1 MFSRLKKTLSD
12 IKPYIFSKAHS
23 GRIIGGHVL
32 TGVGMALDFLEP
44 YFLGETIAILNS
56 AVDSEGHINANVTT
70 TIYGITFS
78 PLALIGTT
86 GAIHYAR
93 QLISNIRSDILAP
106 LGPVATKDLVL
117 RYSDHILK
125 QTSNYHATT
134 KYSDHITRIQKCYMS
149 MYSVTT
155 QFYNQIIPTALGVGV
170 GAGIL
175 GKSYDGLVAASLVGT
190 VVIYTGYNIATKKTI
205 TEARDIAVE
214 SGFQSFEDTN
224 RTLAFAETSQLFNNE
239 HYEQKRLAKSIM
251 KNTKDEINA
260 AAKINH
266 AGKGQDII
274 LSSGFAL
281 LNILAG
287 NAVLHGTLPPSDYVV
302 IYSYLKQFFDP
313 LSSFGTSVNQLVS
326 GFADL
331 ESVFDHL
338 RTSQEVINYNPE
350 KKLSI
355 LNSSPLIEF
364 KNVNFSYDEKT
375 SLLKNVSFTARAGKK
390 TALVGGSGAGKS
402 TIGNLIYR
410 FYDPTPN
417 PDPTSGIFIDGQNI
431 KYVDLNS
438 LRLIIGIIQQKP
450 VLFNDTIYNNI
461 AYGGICHTKSGDIDE
476 VDIKEIQSV
485 TQKACLAEVIDSFPK
500 KYETEV
506 GERGAK
512 LSGGQ
517 SQRLAIARVLLKKP
531 KILICDEA
539 TSALDGITEKEIQAN
554 IDAVAKDK
562 TMIVIAHHLST
573 IMDADNIVVFDNGK
587 VIEQGTHDQL
597 LANEGKYFTLWESQT
612 KKAKL
617 PSDDEKSAEVAPP
630 GGLLVTTTDSKSAAE
645 PVKSAALSE
654 EPKNTS
660 IVINIA
666 PSGLSG

>member
-12 IKPYIFSKAHS
+12 ITPYIFSKAHS
-23 GRIIGGHVL
+23 GRITGGLVL
-32 TGVGMALDFLEP
+32 TSVGMTLDFLEP
-44 YFLGETIAILNS
+44 YLLGETVAILIS
-56 AVDSEGHINANVTT
+56 ATTPEGSTTT
-70 TIYGITFS
+70 TIMGNTFS
-78 PLALIGTT
+78 PLALIGTA
-86 GAIHYAR
+86 GVIHYTR
-93 QLISNIRSDILAP
+93 QLISNLRSDVVAP

-117 RYSDHILK
+117 RYSDHVLK

-155 QFYNQIIPTALGVGV
+155 QFYNQILPTTLGVGV

-175 GKSYDGLVAASLVGT
+175 AESYNSLVALSLVGA
-190 VVIYTGYNIATKKTI
+190 VVIYTGYNVATKKMVTD
-205 TEARDIAVE
+205 ARDIAVE

-224 RTLAFAETSQLFNNE
+224 RTLTFAETSQLFNNE
-239 HYEQKRLAKSIM
+239 RYEQKRLVRSII

-274 LSSGFAL
+274 LSAGSL
-281 LNILAG
+281 TLNLLAG
-287 NAVLHGTLPPSDYVV
+287 NAVLNYHLRPQDYVV

-313 LSSFGTSVNQLVS
+313 LGSFGMSVNQLVS
-326 GFADL
+326 GFTDL
-331 ESVFDHL
+331 ENVFDHL
-338 RTSQEVINYNPE
+338 RTSQEVINYYPE
-350 KKLSI
+350 KKLT
-355 LNSSPLIEF
+355 LLKSSPLIEF

-375 SLLKNVSFTARAGKK
+375 PLLKNVSFTARAGKK

-410 FYDPTPN
+410 FYDPALSS
-417 PDPTSGIFIDGQNI
+417 DSTSGIFIDGQNI

-461 AYGGICHTKSGDIDE
+461 AYGGICHTKCGDINE

-485 TQKACLAEVIDSFPK
+485 AQKACLADVIDSFPK

-517 SQRLAIARVLLKKP
+517 SQRLAIARVLLKRP

-573 IMDADNIVVFDNGK
+573 IMDADNIAVFDNGK

-597 LANEGKYFTLWESQT
+597 LANKGKYFTLWESQT
-612 KKAKL
+612 KKTTL
-617 PSDDEKSAEVAPP
+617 PGADEKPSEVAPTS
-630 GGLLVTTTDSKSAAE
+630 GLLVSTADLKSTAE
-645 PVKSAALSE
+645 PVKNSALSE
-654 EPKNTS
+654 EPKSTNV
-660 IVINIA
+660 VINIA
-666 PSGLSG
+666 PAGLSTGH